1 MKKLFLG
8 ALALMGS
15 VVPTWA
21 GEGMWLPFLLQ
32 ARESELKKSGLRLTA
47 RDLYDANQ
55 ASLKDGVVHFGGF
68 CTGEVVSHQ
77 GLILTN
83 HHCGYDAIQTHSSL
97 ENDYL
102 THGFWAKNQKEE
114 KPNPGLFVDFIKRM
128 EDVTSVVL
136 KNVTF
141 QMSEAD
147 RDAEVTKSVTNHLA
161 ELKKAN
167 PNYLY
172 SIKPIYYG
180 LQYILIVSQ
189 RYSDVRLVGAPPSSI
204 GKFGSDTDNWMWP
217 RHTGDFSVFRVYASP
232 SGSPADY
239 DAKNI
244 PLYVQNPLKVS
255 LNGVKEG
262 DFTMVYGFPGRTE
275 EYLPASWVQHAVEEL
290 NPVRI
295 EVRKRLLGTWDSA
308 MRVDPAIKIAY
319 ASKYASSANAYKK
332 WIGVNLGMER
342 TDGLQKLE
350 ERQKANGATPDELN
364 AALKNAAPLLTSR
377 ELWVEVAGRGWELGQ
392 LVTLVNSKD
401 SPEQIK
407 QAVRDFYKDY
417 SPELDRRALKKT
429 AQYWFNEAY
438 RVNTALI
445 LPPNNVWDGSVDPLY
460 TGILPQTEKSL
471 ALLES
476 NFDKWLAEAKQDP
489 AFLVCTRLS
498 EWQNSAL
505 LPGVRSF
512 SKSTATA
519 LRLHTNGFLQGSNA
533 ARMYPDANSTLRLA
547 SGKVLPYSP
556 SDGME
561 YGYQTTLDGYMA
573 KYIPGDYEFDV
584 DPRVRA
590 LHADRNYGAYA
601 LPNGQLPVCFIASNH
616 TSGGNS
622 GSPALDAKGR
632 LIGINFDRVWEGTM
646 SDYRFDESICRNVM
660 VDIRFVLWTIEKVGE
675 APHLVA
681 EMTLVKGR

>member
-232 SGSPADY
+232 NGSPADY

-308 MRVDPAIKIAY
+308 VRVDPAIKIAY
-319 ASKYASSANAYKK
+319 ASKYA
-332 WIGVNLGMER
+332 
-342 TDGLQKLE
+342 
-350 ERQKANGATPDELN
+350 
-364 AALKNAAPLLTSR
+364 
-377 ELWVEVAGRGWELGQ
+377 
-392 LVTLVNSKD
+392 
-401 SPEQIK
+401 
-407 QAVRDFYKDY
+407 
-417 SPELDRRALKKT
+417 
-429 AQYWFNEAY
+429 
-438 RVNTALI
+438 
-445 LPPNNVWDGSVDPLY
+445 
-460 TGILPQTEKSL
+460 
-471 ALLES
+471 
-476 NFDKWLAEAKQDP
+476 
-489 AFLVCTRLS
+489 
-498 EWQNSAL
+498 
-505 LPGVRSF
+505 
-512 SKSTATA
+512 
-519 LRLHTNGFLQGSNA
+519 
-533 ARMYPDANSTLRLA
+533 
-547 SGKVLPYSP
+547 
-556 SDGME
+556 
-561 YGYQTTLDGYMA
+561 
-573 KYIPGDYEFDV
+573 
-584 DPRVRA
+584 
-590 LHADRNYGAYA
+590 
-601 LPNGQLPVCFIASNH
+601 
-616 TSGGNS
+616 
-622 GSPALDAKGR
+622 
-632 LIGINFDRVWEGTM
+632 
-646 SDYRFDESICRNVM
+646 
-660 VDIRFVLWTIEKVGE
+660 
-675 APHLVA
+675 
-681 EMTLVKGR
+681 